1 MNKVFH
7 PYLDQFV
14 IIFIDDIPVYCKS
27 VDEHTLHLQ
36 IFLQTLRNRQLYAK
50 FSKCEFW
57 LNEVIFQGHVVSR
70 DGIFV
75 DPMKVEAIVNWEQPK
90 NVSKIWSFLGLVGFY
105 RQFVEHFSLIVAP
118 LTRLTRKGV
127 KYEWTEK
134 WEQNFQELKTRLI
147 TVPVLVIPTTRVG
160 YVVFSDVSRQG
171 LGCVL
176 MQNGGVIAYAFC

>member
-14 IIFIDDIPVYCKS
+14 IIFIDDIPVYSKS

-90 NVSKIWSFLGLVGFY
+90 NVLRIRSFLGQASYY
-105 RQFVEHFSLIVAP
+105 RRFVKYFSLIVTP

-127 KYEWTEK
+127 KYEWDEK
-134 WEQNFQELKTRLI
+134 CEQSFLELKNRLI
-147 TVPVLVIPTTRVG
+147 TTPILVLPIIGVG
-160 YVVFSDVSRQG
+160 YVVYSDVSR
-171 LGCVL
+171 
-176 MQNGGVIAYAFC
+176 